1 MATQEVRAPRPAD
14 QVNQASTPADHG
26 DRAVERVREFV
37 DAVASA
43 LAVEDINQRVMTAGV
58 LVRIDVSDRPVQPI
72 LLGFDADP
80 AYVTL
85 EPRAQ
90 RADVVL
96 KLASDDLHD
105 TVFRSGELPL
115 RILSGAVPFEG
126 NVRKFL
132 RVLPVLRA
140 EVLAQDRRG
149 GA

>member
-1 MATQEVRAPRPAD
+1 MATQEVRALRPHDQAIPAGAPAD
-14 QVNQASTPADHG
+14 D
-26 DRAVERVREFV
+26 VERVASRVRDFAA
-37 DAVASA
+37 AVESA
-43 LAVEDINQRVMTAGV
+43 LAVEDVNQRMSTAGV
-58 LVRIDVSDRPVQPI
+58 LVRIDLADRAVQPI
-72 LLGFDADP
+72 LLGFDTSP

-85 EPRAQ
+85 EARAQ

-96 KLASDDLHD
+96 KLSSDDLHD

-140 EVLAQDRRG
+140 EVLAQERRG
-149 GA
+149 RG